1 MQKKRKK
8 WVIILCVVLGII
20 LSLLIAGYVAVN
32 VIFSM
37 VSNSF
42 YQSLVTVEQSATQ
55 TALPPLNGDQGGEVL
70 APNGGSDLDITE
82 ILPGVNPAKLNMTAA
97 EFKEIEKKVSFNDKL
112 AVLNVLSLGLS
123 KEDYQEV
130 VGIVNDGIT
139 VDEVKKA
146 YKIVSENLTKKE
158 KDKIWSY
165 YYKYLHLV
173 Q

>member
-8 WVIILCVVLGII
+8 WVIILCVILGII

-42 YQSLVTVEQSATQ
+42 YQSLVQVEQSATQ
-55 TALPPLNGDQGGEVL
+55 TALPALEEGQGDGSL
-70 APNGGSDLDITE
+70 APNGEADIDITE
-82 ILPGVNPAKLNMTAA
+82 IFPGVNPAKLNMTAA

-123 KEDYQEV
+123 KEDYQTV
-130 VGIVNDGIT
+130 VGIVDDGIT
-139 VDEVKKA
+139 EDEIKKA
-146 YKIVSENLTKKE
+146 YKIVSTNLTEKE

-165 YYKYLHLV
+165 YYKYIHLV